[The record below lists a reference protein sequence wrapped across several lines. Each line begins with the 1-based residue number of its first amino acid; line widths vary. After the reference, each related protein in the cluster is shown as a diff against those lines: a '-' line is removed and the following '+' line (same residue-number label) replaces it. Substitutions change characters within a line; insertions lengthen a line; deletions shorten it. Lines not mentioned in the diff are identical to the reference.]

1 MLKRDKSRQG
11 SPTPAS
17 PFNNLSGLETPVL
30 PILQRRPSQ
39 VPGNKLFY
47 KTASQNTAMRRK
59 RERSAEIKEL
69 KQTMR
74 EVLNNQKSMME
85 AITKLA
91 E

>member
-1 MLKRDKSRQG
+1 
-11 SPTPAS
+11 
-17 PFNNLSGLETPVL
+17 
-30 PILQRRPSQ
+30 
-39 VPGNKLFY
+39 
-47 KTASQNTAMRRK
+47 MRRK

-69 KQTMR
+69 KQTMK

>member
-1 MLKRDKSRQG
+1 MLKNDKSRQG
-11 SPTPAS
+11 SPSPAS
-17 PFNNLSGLETPVL
+17 PFNNLSGLETRVL
-30 PILQRRPSQ
+30 PNLQRRPSQ
-39 VPGNKLFY
+39 VPANKLFY

-69 KQTMR
+69 KQTMK